1 MERKLEI
8 TQCSDGEI
16 VRFTVQQF
24 EGAALDWYE
33 NLRGGLDD
41 PEALTFEDFRAA
53 FCDYY
58 VLAGIKKMKK
68 EEFRTLQQDNKTVQ
82 QYLTQF
88 TTLARY
94 APKDIARDT
103 NHQRHFLK
111 GLNSGLKVGLVAHD
125 FSSFQSLVNKTLLLE
140 EECRKF
146 GEDRKHKMSQNV
158 GGPSQRQ
165 RGMFPQYSRQ
175 IVTPHSRTIQQM
187 PPPNTQTPRP
197 STPIQPVQ

>member
-8 TQCSDGEI
+8 TQCSDGEK
-16 VRFTVQQF
+16 VRFTVQQL

-41 PEALTFEDFRAA
+41 PKALTFEEFRVA
-53 FCDYY
+53 FRDYY
-58 VLAGIKKMKK
+58 VPAGIKELKK

-88 TTLARY
+88 TTLALY
-94 APKDIARDT
+94 APEDVARDADR
-103 NHQRHFLK
+103 QRHFLK
-111 GLNSGLKVGLVAHD
+111 GLNSGLKVGLIAHY

-140 EECRKF
+140 EERRRL
-146 GEDRKHKMSQNV
+146 GEDRKRRMSQNT

-165 RGMFPQYSRQ
+165 RGTFPQYSRQ
-175 IVTPHSRTIQQM
+175 TATPHSRTVPQM
-187 PPPNTQTPRP
+187 PPPNAQTPRP
-197 STPIQPVQ
+197 PTP